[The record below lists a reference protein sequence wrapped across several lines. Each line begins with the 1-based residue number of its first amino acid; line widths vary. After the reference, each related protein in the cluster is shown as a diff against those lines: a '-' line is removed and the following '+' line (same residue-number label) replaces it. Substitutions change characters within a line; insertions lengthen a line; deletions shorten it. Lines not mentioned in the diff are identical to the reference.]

1 MTTEKMTVHKA
12 LCELKTLDSRTQK
25 CMQQNPFVFANKHAN
40 SKVAGVSIGDYC
52 KEVQASYQS
61 ANDLIARRDAI
72 KRAVTLSNA
81 TVKVT
86 IGGKEYTVAEAIELK
101 NHGVPLKQMLLKKLD
116 SDNRRARMEADK
128 NNGDVL
134 ELRAD
139 EYVGSAAGEV
149 VDDASV
155 GTGRPR
161 GVEVHAGYACFGE
174 QFAHAVL
181 DLLRAVAATEQFGAL
196 AVWALLRHGVG
207 VAAVVAGEKVHRAVI
222 GERHVAVLAL
232 GYPSAHLA
240 LNHRREAAAVLE
252 QQHLLLVAQSRAHR
266 FE

>member
-12 LCELKTLDSRTQK
+12 LCELKTLDSRIQK

-40 SKVAGVSIGDYC
+40 SKVAGVSVGDYC
-52 KEVQASYQS
+52 KGVQASYQS

-139 EYVGSAAGEV
+139 EYVKSLYGNVDMKGASDEIKKVRADFIAAQTMEIVDPIHIADEMARLEKEINDFMVEIDSAL
-149 VDDASV
+149 SV
-155 GTGRPR
+155 SN
-161 GVEVHAGYACFGE
+161 A
-174 QFAHAVL
+174 L
-181 DLLRAVAATEQFGAL
+181 TE
-196 AVWALLRHGVG
+196 
-207 VAAVVAGEKVHRAVI
+207 
-222 GERHVAVLAL
+222 
-232 GYPSAHLA
+232 
-240 LNHRREAAAVLE
+240 LE
-252 QQHLLLVAQSRAHR
+252 ISY
-266 FE
+266 

>member
-12 LCELKTLDSRTQK
+12 LCELKTLDSRIQK

-40 SKVAGVSIGDYC
+40 SKVAGVSVGDYC

-139 EYVGSAAGEV
+139 EYIAQLGEHLLCTQRVAGSSPTISTNRQATCRVTLEDWSNKV
-149 VDDASV
+149 KQSLQDVFRYQNT
-155 GTGRPR
+155 TG
-161 GVEVHAGYACFGE
+161 
-174 QFAHAVL
+174 
-181 DLLRAVAATEQFGAL
+181 TEQ
-196 AVWALLRHGVG
+196 
-207 VAAVVAGEKVHRAVI
+207 KC
-222 GERHVAVLAL
+222 L
-232 GYPSAHLA
+232 GSVTPCGIRG
-240 LNHRREAAAVLE
+240 RR
-252 QQHLLLVAQSRAHR
+252 
-266 FE
+266 

>member
-12 LCELKTLDSRTQK
+12 LCELKTLDSRIQK

-40 SKVAGVSIGDYC
+40 SKVAGVSVGDYC

-134 ELRAD
+134 IGFRVADDCLRPD
-139 EYVGSAAGEV
+139 NLGSAGN
-149 VDDASV
+149 DPD
-155 GTGRPR
+155 
-161 GVEVHAGYACFGE
+161 
-174 QFAHAVL
+174 
-181 DLLRAVAATEQFGAL
+181 
-196 AVWALLRHGVG
+196 VW
-207 VAAVVAGEKVHRAVI
+207 
-222 GERHVAVLAL
+222 VAVEEIDFAGKAL
-232 GYPSAHLA
+232 GQRNVVVIHDRKVFA
-240 LNHRREAAAVLE
+240 LSFIE
-252 QQHLLLVAQSRAHR
+252 QNIAGSGNSEIGFV
-266 FE
+266 FEIFYAGIGI